1 MKKVL
6 LYARVSTSHHD
17 QNPEVQLHELRRYC
31 EARGWTVLK
40 EIVDHGFSGG
50 TDKRPGLQELLRM
63 VDAGEIDCLCVSKLD
78 RLFRSLRHLVTALDD
93 FQSKGIAFVA
103 VKDAV
108 DYTSPSGR
116 LFAQI
121 LGSLAE
127 FEKTLCRDRTIAGL
141 HYAKTVKGKQL
152 GRRRTRNDK
161 AIRQLAIQGQSQSAI
176 ARLLGCSRKTVQRSL
191 AEVATIGLVPE
202 FVALKQTAT

>member
-1 MKKVL
+1 MTRVL
-6 LYARVSTSHHD
+6 LYARVSTAHHD
-17 QNPEVQLHELRRYC
+17 QNPEVQLHELRKYC
-31 EARGWTVLK
+31 ESRGWIVIK

-50 TDKRPGLQELLRM
+50 TDKRPGIQELLRI
-63 VDAGEIDCLCVSKLD
+63 VSAGEVDCICVSKLD

-127 FEKTLCRDRTIAGL
+127 FEKTLCRDRTLAGL
-141 HYAKTVKGKQL
+141 HYAKHVKGKTL

-161 AIRQLAIQGQSQSAI
+161 AIRQLANQGQSQSAI
-176 ARLLGCSRKTVQRSL
+176 AKILGYSRKTVQRSL
-191 AEVATIGLVPE
+191 AEAATNGSPNEL
-202 FVALKQTAT
+202 VALKRTAT